1 MRMNPPEQVSQ
12 EKITFDVSELEPLL
26 AGVATELVPYEP
38 TYLELKDGKQML
50 VREARKEEAPL
61 ILSYLK
67 KMVDVERD
75 FYDIVGARTY
85 AEILGWMRN
94 RIKDHYCLVGLID
107 GELAGLANGRMINS
121 KINLSYHTMA
131 FRRGGRIG
139 AALYFAKCQYAL
151 EKLGQDEFWATY
163 ESYNGLKRWGI
174 GMAQPSYPWP
184 EVQHELGGA
193 KVFYVRKD
201 YWYRTVKKYLEDM
214 IGTTLK
220 TNPSQEL
227 IKANENMTVPAE
239 IMV

>member
-26 AGVATELVPYEP
+26 AGVATELLPYEP
-38 TYLELKDGKQML
+38 KYLELKDGKQML
-50 VREARKEEAPL
+50 VREAREEEAPL

-67 KMVDVERD
+67 KMMDVERD

-85 AEILGWMRN
+85 AEILGWMRH

-107 GELAGLANGRMINS
+107 GELAGLANGRVINS

-151 EKLGQDEFWATY
+151 EILGQEEFWATY

-184 EVQHELGGA
+184 DVQHELGGA

-201 YWYRTVKKYLEDM
+201 YWHRTVKKYLEDM

-220 TNPSQEL
+220 SNPSQEL
-227 IKANENMTVPAE
+227 IKANEKMTIPTE